1 MLGSR
6 CEVGGVLIVRQ
17 LGREMMAALAPSW
30 IEVNVGAKMVVNM
43 HTCGVSKCLNT
54 NELLPS

>member
-1 MLGSR
+1 M
-6 CEVGGVLIVRQ
+6 RQ

-30 IEVNVGAKMVVNM
+30 IEVNMGAKMVVNM